1 MAVYGYSRKEVILA
15 FRASLISLI
24 SDSTPA
30 NLPRQLEIP
39 VLLSVSSDVKLSA
52 ALQNSLVQKSRRL
65 AVVSN
70 LSALLR

>member
-1 MAVYGYSRKEVILA
+1 MAVYGCSRKEVILA